1 MTQSGTAGTLVIAV
15 TGTMTSGKAAV
26 KYFLV
31 DKGFQ
36 YIRHTDPILQEGLK
50 RKLDMKDRQNWI
62 DVLVDMRKKEGMD
75 ILSKK
80 ASKLITEGERY
91 VICPI
96 RHPAEIEYLKKKYDA
111 LVIFV
116 EADFDTRYKRTFL
129 KELGGGMTKEE
140 FKAKDDQENNPK
152 GPDREYLP
160 NLSACKKLADIV
172 IDNDGSLND
181 LNLKLTKFLEKR
193 QITDIVD
200 TGTFDDFEI

>member
-1 MTQSGTAGTLVIAV
+1 MGQAGTLVIAI

-31 DKGFQ
+31 DKGFK

-62 DVLVDMRKKEGMD
+62 DVLVDMRKKSGLEV
-75 ILSKK
+75 LSQLATKQ
-80 ASKLITEGERY
+80 ITEGERY

-96 RHPAEIEYLKKKYDA
+96 RHPADIKYLKKKYDA
-111 LVIFV
+111 LVIFI
-116 EADFDTRYKRTFL
+116 DSQFDTRYTRTFL
-129 KELGGGMTKEE
+129 KELGGGMTKAE
-140 FKAKDDQENNPK
+140 FKQKDDNENNPSGADK
-152 GPDREYLP
+152 KYLP
-160 NLSACKKLADIV
+160 NIAACRDLSDIV
-172 IDNDGSLND
+172 IDNDASLND
-181 LNLKLTKFLEKR
+181 LNKNLTKFLEKR